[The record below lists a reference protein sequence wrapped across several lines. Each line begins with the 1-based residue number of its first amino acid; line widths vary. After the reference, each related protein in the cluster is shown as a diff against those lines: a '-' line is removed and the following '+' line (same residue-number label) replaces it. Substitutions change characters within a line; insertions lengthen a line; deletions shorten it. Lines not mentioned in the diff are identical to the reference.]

1 MRLPRGAAAVDSV
14 AALILIAISI
24 IGIAGTW
31 DFPARAAM
39 WPLWM
44 WGLLAFFSLILLI
57 TSLGKSST
65 MAGGDRQG
73 PGS

>member
-1 MRLPRGAAAVDSV
+1 MRLPKGAAAVDSI
-14 AALILIAISI
+14 AALILITISI

-57 TSLGKSST
+57 TGLRN
-65 MAGGDRQG
+65 GGRQG